1 MKKAIFFLFSFI
13 YAFSFSQSDTEVYL
27 FDINKSNNGYSLSNQ
42 KNIPNNPGYDSQ
54 PHFYDAQTLLFSST
68 RNGQTDIAKYDIKTG
83 AKIFI
88 NSTPGGG
95 EYSPQRIPKSDHVSA
110 VRLDTT
116 GLQRVYKYDIKTGA
130 SEELIS
136 DLKVAYPFWYDKNTT
151 VAAVIGNNNLYQAV
165 SNPKQRTNATIQTN
179 VGRSIHQIPN
189 SKNVSFISK
198 KTPNWEIHSLDMKKL
213 RSTKIT
219 DIEGNYEDICWM
231 PDGTILLAKE
241 NQILR
246 FNPKTNNGWKVLFTL
261 KNLEKISR
269 IIVNSRGT
277 KIAIVAQKSN

>member
-1 MKKAIFFLFSFI
+1 MKKTILLFFISI
-13 YAFSFSQSDTEVYL
+13 YTFSFSQSETEVYL
-27 FDINKSNNGYSLSNQ
+27 FDLNKSKDGYSLSNR
-42 KNIPNNPGYDSQ
+42 KNISNNPGYDSQ
-54 PHFYDAQTLLFSST
+54 PHFYDANTILFSST

-83 AKIFI
+83 KKTFI
-88 NSTPGGG
+88 NSTPSGG

-116 GLQRVYKYDIKTGA
+116 GLQRFYKYDIKTGE
-130 SEELIS
+130 SQELIS

-151 VAAVIGNNNLYQAV
+151 VAAVIGNKNLYLAV
-165 SNPKQRTNATIQTN
+165 SNPKKGTNATIQTN

-198 KTPNWEIHSLDMKKL
+198 KTPIWEILSLDIEKL
-213 RSTKIT
+213 RTTKIT
-219 DIEGNYEDICWM
+219 DIEGKYEDICWM

-246 FNPKTNNGWKVLFTL
+246 FDPKTNDGWKVLFTL
-261 KNLEKISR
+261 KNIEKISR
-269 IIVNSRGT
+269 IIVNSKGT

>member
-42 KNIPNNPGYDSQ
+42 KNISNNPGYDSQ

-116 GLQRVYKYDIKTGA
+116 GLQRFYKYDIKTGA

-151 VAAVIGNNNLYQAV
+151 VAAVIGNNNLYLAV
-165 SNPKQRTNATIQTN
+165 SNPKKGTNATIQTN